1 LSTFEEYQ
9 TLAGG
14 LPVSLR
20 NNRDRINLPLQGF
33 QEESGKIGA
42 LLTNAFAAGRLEL
55 TTMQKDELKA
65 RLADTLWYLAILCT
79 ETGLAMT
86 DVAAHS
92 LAQLEA
98 RRNALDPDQR

>member
-1 LSTFEEYQ
+1 
-9 TLAGG
+9 
-14 LPVSLR
+14 
-20 NNRDRINLPLQGF
+20 
-33 QEESGKIGA
+33 
-42 LLTNAFAAGRLEL
+42 
-55 TTMQKDELKA
+55 MQKDELKA